1 MVGSGCD
8 LRCSSFSRGRI
19 DHKLDLRHAVCQEA
33 ALLRVFADHLL
44 VGSDIDAVDF
54 VPSYIT
60 VEPLNLWSQILE
72 HVAGFLRNR
81 CHLLRCYIPHSGDIA
96 FDDVFRHAFLLRSR
110 PLREP
115 SCRKKILGCKPGNCH
130 LQKLLCPDLRAGTAI
145 PLCVLAGV
153 SRSRPPKAASFHF
166 CTCSCSR
173 YIEGG

>member
-19 DHKLDLRHAVCQEA
+19 DHKLDLRHAVCREA

-60 VEPLNLWSQILE
+60 VEPLNLWSQILQ

-81 CHLLRCYIPHSGDIA
+81 CHFLRRYIPHSGDIA
-96 FDDVFRHAFLLRSR
+96 FDDVFRHAFLL
-110 PLREP
+110 
-115 SCRKKILGCKPGNCH
+115 C
-130 LQKLLCPDLRAGTAI
+130 
-145 PLCVLAGV
+145 
-153 SRSRPPKAASFHF
+153 SRSAAVTRLPEEDSRLQAGKFPPAKAPVAAPTLAARGASSGFRA
-166 CTCSCSR
+166 SR
-173 YIEGG
+173 AT